1 MLIGTEILDTKAR
14 DRLKLF
20 LSENLDVKLVISSS
34 WRFVGCQDDKR
45 EVQHI
50 LYSIQNVDSRRKA

>member
-20 LSENLDVKLVISSS
+20 LSENLDIIDGEILKESSGTIS
-34 WRFVGCQDDKR
+34 V
-45 EVQHI
+45 
-50 LYSIQNVDSRRKA
+50 